1 MLKIPPV
8 GFLSNIF
15 ILVLALLL
23 LTLTIDGLSQAD
35 NEIQVYSSPTIG
47 NKSTILELHSNYTFN
62 GSKFLLLASDARWTN
77 FTVEVTHGFANNFE
91 IGLYLF
97 TAVSPNGKYQYLGN
111 QIRPRVTVPEG
122 WSWPFGASLS
132 LEVGFFRP
140 DESSDY
146 IWQGEVRPI
155 IDKTINNWYFSFNPN
170 MEFALTGSNRSVGI
184 APQFK
189 TMFAVQNK
197 VGLGFEYYG
206 FVGTFN
212 DILPGQDQEHL
223 LGPIFDLLVD
233 PDWELNLGVLFGFT
247 DNSNQQILK
256 VLVGRRF
263 RG

>member
-1 MLKIPPV
+1 VLKIPPV
-8 GFLSNIF
+8 GFLSGIF
-15 ILVLALLL
+15 IPVLALML

-35 NEIQVYSSPTIG
+35 NEIQVYASPTIG

-77 FTVEVTHGFANNFE
+77 FTVEVTHGFATNFE

-97 TAVSPNGKYQYLGN
+97 TAVSADGKYQYLGN
-111 QIRPRVTVPEG
+111 QIRPRLTVPES

-189 TMFAVQNK
+189 TMLAVQNK

-212 DILPGQDQEHL
+212 NILPGQDQEHL